1 MNPKNI
7 YKYLYFLIILLLVVG
22 YILIT
27 KKHLN
32 HKYTIL
38 FYIRYSVVI
47 YLFYILSDSLLY
59 TLLFGIFIFIAVN
72 IHYRNTEIEQFNNK
86 KSNKDKDKDKDK
98 NNIYTENEENLIE
111 MNNNKKTVETF
122 FKFSNKLL
130 ENKDLIKK
138 YNSKFYKDKNKY
150 KNLSNKID
158 AFQEKLNENLKK

>member
-86 KSNKDKDKDKDK
+86 KSIKEKKDKKEKK
-98 NNIYTENEENLIE
+98 VYTENEENLIE
-111 MNNNKKTVETF
+111 MNNNKKTMETF

-130 ENKDLIKK
+130 ENKEFIKEH
-138 YNSKFYKDKNKY
+138 NSKFYKDKNKY

>member
-98 NNIYTENEENLIE
+98 NKDNAPIRINIG
-111 MNNNKKTVETF
+111 
-122 FKFSNKLL
+122 
-130 ENKDLIKK
+130 
-138 YNSKFYKDKNKY
+138 
-150 KNLSNKID
+150 
-158 AFQEKLNENLKK
+158 